1 MLTTTGLS
9 CQRGERRL
17 FAGLDLSVGAGQW
30 LYVKGENGS
39 GKTTLLRT
47 LVGLA
52 HAAAGEVRWR
62 GQTLREAGDDYRRE
76 LLYLGHHGAMKED
89 LTPFENLRLASALD
103 GNDLPERDTF
113 AALHRLGLRGREDL
127 PVRFLSAGQKRRVLL
142 ARLVTRKA
150 TLWILDEPFTAL
162 DVKAVDMLSG
172 LIGEHLAAGG
182 MAVLTSHQALPLPAG
197 QTVDLSSPRFAAG
210 GEGR

>member
-1 MLTTTGLS
+1 MLTAHGLS

-17 FAGLDLSVGAGQW
+17 FAGLDLSVGAGEW
-30 LYVKGENGS
+30 LYIKGENGS

-52 HAAAGEVRWR
+52 HPAEGEVRWR
-62 GQTLREAGDDYRRE
+62 NQALRAAADDYRRE

-89 LTPFENLRLASALD
+89 LTPFENLRLSSALD
-103 GNDLPERDTF
+103 GNELPERDTL